1 MNNWLTSTLQT
12 VREKS
17 FDVFDFVR
25 KDLSDFT
32 TTVKSDTE
40 TYLNKIKHQPSST
53 SITSQSKNEL
63 GKTMV
68 PSAPVDRFQNER
80 NRIQYDDATYLTD
93 PTPIESYKTWCEAND
108 FSGDERKGQIAQLL
122 IDISQI
128 RSLYSRF
135 VPACTTHNDFWS
147 RYYYRMSK
155 LDQEETRRLNFLK
168 RAQETCNENNAND
181 WDEPNDEWTSEALA
195 IEAETRDE
203 ELNEIHLSTSIINT
217 IESHKREENI
227 SCETTS
233 LPETTTSKKPDHEI
247 EDEWE
252 TWS

>member
-1 MNNWLTSTLQT
+1 MNNWLTTTLQT

-40 TYLNKIKHQPSST
+40 TYLNKIKLHPSST
-53 SITSQSKNEL
+53 SITSESKNER
-63 GKTMV
+63 GTTMI

-80 NRIQYDDATYLTD
+80 NRIEHDDATYLTD
-93 PTPIESYKTWCEAND
+93 PTPIESYKAWREAND
-108 FSGDERKGQIAQLL
+108 FSADERKGQIAQLL
-122 IDISQI
+122 IDIPQI

-147 RYYYRMSK
+147 RYYYRISK
-155 LDQEETRRLNFLK
+155 LDEEETRRLNFLK
-168 RAQETCNENNAND
+168 RAQETCNEHNEND

-217 IESHKREENI
+217 IELHIREENI
-227 SCETTS
+227 PCETKL
-233 LPETTTSKKPDHEI
+233 LPETITSKNSDHEI
-247 EDEWE
+247 DDEWE